1 MRGALETP
9 VSPIFVADALS
20 WTLMLARP
28 PNPLPNPPPNRPP
41 RPPHPQVV
49 ISLSHM
55 AAKPASTLPG
65 SMLSDPGV
73 FTRWLG
79 DAAAAR
85 SAGGDSSA
93 AASSAPPLKKSHSL
107 PAEDGTDPVW
117 VDVVVRDTGC
127 GIPADKLGLLFQ
139 PFSQARQRPVLPRAL
154 GRERRPPSVR
164 SVRPAPPPCCSCPP
178 EARLRRRLQSVPQVS
193 VRPSGSARG
202 TGLGLSI
209 VKFLVNRMGGA
220 ACRGAASAPWPSH
233 MKLRRRVFLPAEARA
248 RRTLP

>member
-1 MRGALETP
+1 
-9 VSPIFVADALS
+9 
-20 WTLMLARP
+20 MLAQP
-28 PNPLPNPPPNRPP
+28 PNPLPDPPPNRPP

-55 AAKPASTLPG
+55 AAKPPSTLPG

-139 PFSQARQRPVLPRAL
+139 PFSQARLRPVLPRAL

-164 SVRPAPPPCCSCPP
+164 LLRPAAAVRRRRACGGDYSPSRRCPSGRAGPPGARDSASPSSSSWSTEW
-178 EARLRRRLQSVPQVS
+178 EARPVGEPLQRRG
-193 VRPSGSARG
+193 RP
-202 TGLGLSI
+202 T
-209 VKFLVNRMGGA
+209 
-220 ACRGAASAPWPSH
+220 
-233 MKLRRRVFLPAEARA
+233 
-248 RRTLP
+248 